1 MDGGQAIVNWWGK
14 LIGAAAGMALGG
26 PVLAVAGAAIG
37 HQVDRRRL
45 PAASPGAAANRRLQL
60 AFMDATFSVMG
71 HLCKSDGRVSEAE
84 IAMANKVMQR
94 MALNPTQR
102 RRAMEQFRAGKA
114 PSFVLGDALTGLR
127 ADCGKA
133 PMLLHMFVDV
143 QLSAA
148 LADGD
153 LTPQEDT
160 TLRFICVR
168 LGIPAPIYEQALAAA
183 RIEAGLRSGAA
194 SSRGHSTAP
203 TREDDYAVLGV
214 SANATD
220 AEIKQAYRRL
230 ISQHHPDKLAAEG
243 VSAEMLRLANEK
255 TLRVRQAYER
265 IQSMRGAA

>member
-1 MDGGQAIVNWWGK
+1 MNWWGK
-14 LIGAAAGMALGG
+14 VIGAAAGMALGG
-26 PVLAVAGAAIG
+26 PVFAAAGAAIG
-37 HQVDRRRL
+37 HQVDRRL
-45 PAASPGAAANRRLQL
+45 PAAGGNARGGAAGRMQL
-60 AFMDATFSVMG
+60 AFIDATFAVMG
-71 HLCKSDGRVSEAE
+71 HLCKADGRVSEAE
-84 IAMANKVMQR
+84 IAMASKVMQR

-102 RRAMEQFRAGKA
+102 RRAMEQFRAGKG
-114 PSFVLGDALTGLR
+114 PGFVLGETLTKFR
-127 ADCGKA
+127 NDCANA
-133 PMLLHMFVDV
+133 PMLLQMLIDV

-168 LGIPAPIYEQALAAA
+168 LGIPAPIYEQSLTAA
-183 RIEAGLRSGAA
+183 RIEAGLRGSPGGRSAGRPMNA
-194 SSRGHSTAP
+194 
-203 TREDDYAVLGV
+203 DDYAVLGI
-214 SANATD
+214 SASASD

>member
-1 MDGGQAIVNWWGK
+1 
-14 LIGAAAGMALGG
+14 
-26 PVLAVAGAAIG
+26 
-37 HQVDRRRL
+37 
-45 PAASPGAAANRRLQL
+45 
-60 AFMDATFSVMG
+60 MG
-71 HLCKSDGRVSEAE
+71 HLCKADGRVSEAE
-84 IAMANKVMQR
+84 IAMASKVMQR
-94 MALNPTQR
+94 MALNQTQR
-102 RRAMEQFRAGKA
+102 RRAMEQFRAGKEPA
-114 PSFVLGDALTGLR
+114 FVLGDTLTKLR
-127 ADCGKA
+127 NDCGKA

-168 LGIPAPIYEQALAAA
+168 LGIPAPIYEQSLNAA
-183 RIEAGLRSGAA
+183 RIEAGLRGGAGGQ
-194 SSRGHSTAP
+194 RGVAKSMN
-203 TREDDYAVLGV
+203 EDDYAVLGV
-214 SANATD
+214 SANAAD

>member
-1 MDGGQAIVNWWGK
+1 MNWWGK
-14 LIGAAAGMALGG
+14 VIGAAAGMALGG

-37 HQVDRRRL
+37 HQVDRRL
-45 PAASPGAAANRRLQL
+45 PGATAQSNANGRMQL
-60 AFMDATFSVMG
+60 AFMDATFAVMG
-71 HLCKSDGRVSEAE
+71 HLCKADGRVSEAE
-84 IAMANKVMQR
+84 IAMASKVMQR
-94 MALNPTQR
+94 MALSPTQR
-102 RRAMEQFRAGKA
+102 RRAMDQFRAGKS
-114 PSFVLGDALTGLR
+114 PSFVLGDTLTRLR
-127 ADCGKA
+127 QDCGSA
-133 PMLLHMFVDV
+133 PMLLQMFVDV

-160 TLRFICVR
+160 TLRFVCVR
-168 LGIPAPIYEQALAAA
+168 LGVPAPLYEQALHAA
-183 RIEAGLRSGAA
+183 RIEAGLGRTSGGAA
-194 SSRGHSTAP
+194 RAAP
-203 TREDDYAVLGV
+203 TGRDDDYAVLGV
-214 SANATD
+214 SASATD